1 MPCSF
6 QLLHMACTRLGHDVM
21 DVLSEHFS
29 SVQLFKLPPFT
40 VAKLMCAQKRTAAK
54 ELSQGGGL
62 SCRACYLASLCSH
75 MLRSSIWRCATYK
88 LVATLS

>member
-6 QLLHMACTRLGHDVM
+6 QLLRTACARLGHDVLQVM

-29 SVQLFKLPPFT
+29 SVQLFKLPPFN
-40 VAKLMCAQKRTAAK
+40 VVKLMCAQRGTA
-54 ELSQGGGL
+54 Q
-62 SCRACYLASLCSH
+62 R
-75 MLRSSIWRCATYK
+75 RWRCATYK